1 MTQREEAPP
10 RVIAETPGTTIRR
23 FPL

>member
-23 FPL
+23 FSL